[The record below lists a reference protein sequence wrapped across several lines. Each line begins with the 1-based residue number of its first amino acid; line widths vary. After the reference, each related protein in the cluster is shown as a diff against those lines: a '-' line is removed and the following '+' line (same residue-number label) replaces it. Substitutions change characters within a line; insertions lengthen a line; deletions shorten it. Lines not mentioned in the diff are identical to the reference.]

1 MSMLDRKLGRDLF
14 RIWGQV
20 IAIGFVIAAG
30 VAVVVLSM
38 GTLTSLR
45 DTRDAYYDRY
55 RFADVF
61 AYAKRAPETLAAV
74 MEDIPGVA
82 RVDTRIVQD
91 IILEMPDLME
101 PARGRILSIPEG
113 GEPDLNRLFLRSGR
127 LVELGRPDEVVLN
140 VAFAEANNLNP
151 GDDIVANVNGRRRTL
166 HVVGTALSPE
176 FIYAIAP
183 GEFFPDNRRYGVMWM
198 GREGLEAAF
207 DLDGAFNN
215 VTLSLTRTAVEADVI
230 DRVDDLLEPYGGVG
244 AFGRDDQD
252 SNAYVKSEFEQLATL
267 TTIVPPIFLA
277 VAAFLLNIVISR
289 LIDTEREQVG
299 LLKAFGYSDLAVGW
313 HYMKFVLAIASF
325 GVLMGW
331 GLGAWLG
338 RGMTAMYTE
347 YFQFPFLYYHPD
359 LSTFIGSGALSLTVA
374 VAGAWF
380 AVRRAVR
387 IPPAVAMQPPAP
399 PAYHKGVGNKI
410 ALLQWFGAP
419 SRMIVRHIVRWPVR
433 AGLTIIGISFSG
445 ALLVAS
451 FFFLDA
457 IDEMLDLF
465 FFANQRQDVTVV
477 FSNPRADFVA
487 QDLLH
492 LPGVERAEV
501 FRVVPVKLRHGHL
514 EERVGITGID
524 QDADLTRLVSTD
536 GNPVTLPA
544 DGLVLTEQLANML
557 EARVGDWV
565 EVEVMEGRRPH
576 IRAPVN
582 AISQEYVGLSAYM
595 DRTALSRMM
604 EEAPAASGGYLSVEA
619 NQLPAFFDA
628 VKEIPAIQGVSLRG
642 ASLDEFE
649 RIMDETMVTMVSF
662 YVMFGALIAIGVV
675 YNSARISLSERA
687 RELASMRVLGFT
699 KAEVAGVLLGELAV
713 VTFIALPLGCLFGFL
728 LASFM
733 VHQFSNEL
741 YRLPLIIYPSTYGRS
756 VIVVALSAVVTGF
769 LVARRVNNLDL
780 VAVLKTRE

>member
-1 MSMLDRKLGRDLF
+1 MAMLDRKLRRDLI

-45 DTRDAYYDRY
+45 DTRDAYYERY
-55 RFADVF
+55 RFAHVF
-61 AYAKRAPETLAAV
+61 AFAKRAPERLAAV

-91 IILEMPDLME
+91 IILEMPDLLE
-101 PARGRILSIPEG
+101 PARGRIISIPEE
-113 GEPDLNRLFLRSGR
+113 GEPDLNQLFLRSGR
-127 LVELGRPDEVVLN
+127 PVERGHPDEVVLN
-140 VAFAEANNLNP
+140 VAFAEAHGLNP

-176 FIYAIAP
+176 YVYAIAP
-183 GEFFPDNRRYGVMWM
+183 GAFFPDNRRFGVMWM
-198 GREGLEAAF
+198 GREALEAAF

-230 DRVDDLLEPYGGVG
+230 DRVDDLIEPYGGIG
-244 AFGRDDQD
+244 AYGRDDQQ

-299 LLKAFGYSDLAVGW
+299 LLKAFGYSDLGVGW
-313 HYMKFVLAIASF
+313 HYMKFVLAIASI

-338 RGMTAMYTE
+338 RGMTEMYTE

-359 LSTFIGSGALSLTVA
+359 LSTFIGSGVLSLAVA

-399 PAYHKGVGNKI
+399 PAYHEGIGNKLI
-410 ALLQWFGAP
+410 NLHWFGAP
-419 SRMIVRHIVRWPVR
+419 TRMIVRHIVRWPVR
-433 AGLTIIGISFSG
+433 AGLTVVGISLSG

-487 QDLLH
+487 NDLYH
-492 LPGVERAEV
+492 LPGVERVEV
-501 FRVVPVKLRHGHL
+501 FRSVPVKLRHGHL

-524 QDADLTRLVSTD
+524 RGADLSRLTSANGTAVELPPD
-536 GNPVTLPA
+536 GI
-544 DGLVLTEQLANML
+544 VLTEQLATEL
-557 EARVGDWV
+557 EAGVGDWI
-565 EVEVMEGRRPH
+565 EIEVMEGRRPH

-595 DRTALSRMM
+595 DRLALARMM

-619 NQLPAFFDA
+619 SQLPGFFEA
-628 VKEIPAIQGVSLRG
+628 VKEIPAIQEVSLRG
-642 ASLDEFE
+642 ASLEEFE
-649 RIMDETMVTMVSF
+649 RIMDETMVTMISF
-662 YVMFGALIAIGVV
+662 YVVFGALIAIGVV

-699 KAEVAGVLLGELAV
+699 KGEVAGVLLGELAV
-713 VTFIALPLGCLFGFL
+713 VTFIALPLGCFFGFL

-733 VHQFSNEL
+733 VQQFSNEL
-741 YRLPLIIYPSTYGRS
+741 YRLPLIIYPTTYGRS
-756 VIVVALSAVVTGF
+756 VLVVTLSAVITGF